1 MRYKDLNKLKT
12 LLLVVLALAFVAP
25 TWGQQNMIVNL
36 GAIDGVDITPDNIFN
51 YQVQASIAAN
61 VQVTGTIR
69 YRGNAS
75 LNLSYTY
82 SYVLRQGIN
91 TIDAAAVH
99 PTWQFSSSA
108 LRELFLS
115 YKKLPAGT
123 YEYCVHVAPTGKG
136 VAENAAS
143 FDECLYHKS
152 DDLFLINLIDP
163 DNNAK
168 IHEFNPALN
177 WVANY
182 PFASELTYRLRVAEI
197 KQNQNPQNAI
207 TRNNPIYDENNIM
220 GNSLVYPVYAK
231 PLVVNQPYA
240 WTVDAYF
247 RGILLGSAET
257 WKFTIVE
264 DTLYN
269 GAPMDLSYIDIA
281 RVKGKQMLSAVGTIK
296 IKYLCENVKTDTLQ
310 LQIFDSKQQEIKLSG
325 SKLSAHYGDNRYRL
339 NLKDSCIL
347 KDAKIYNLIIHSK
360 SGDSYDLP
368 FTYYNPDFIINN
380 TKKQ

>member
-1 MRYKDLNKLKT
+1 MRYKDFNRLKKM
-12 LLLVVLALAFVAP
+12 LLIVLALVSFTSARA
-25 TWGQQNMIVNL
+25 QQGMIVNL
-36 GAIDGVDITPDNIFN
+36 GAIDGIDITPDNIFN
-51 YQVQASIAAN
+51 YQVQAGTATN

-69 YRGNAS
+69 YRNNAS
-75 LNLSYTY
+75 LYLSYTY
-82 SYVLRQGIN
+82 TYTLRQGIN

-108 LRELFLS
+108 FRELFLS

-123 YEYCVHVAPTGKG
+123 YEYCVHIQPTGKG
-136 VAENAAS
+136 AAENAAS

-168 IHEFNPALN
+168 IHEFNPALS
-177 WVANY
+177 WVVNY

-207 TRNNPIYDENNIM
+207 TRNNPIYDESNIM

-231 PLVVNQPYA
+231 PLIVNQPYA
-240 WTVDAYF
+240 WTVDAFF

-269 GAPMDLSYIDIA
+269 GAPVELSYIDIS
-281 RVKGKQMLSAVGTIK
+281 RVKGKQMLSAVGTLK
-296 IKYLCENVKTDTLQ
+296 IKYMCSNAMTDTLF
-310 LQIFDSKQQEIKLSG
+310 LQVFDGKQHEVKLSG
-325 SKLSAHYGDNRYRL
+325 NKLAAHYGDNRYRL
-339 NLKDSCIL
+339 NLRDSCIL
-347 KDAKIYNLIIHSK
+347 KDAKVYNLVIHSK
-360 SGDSYDLP
+360 SGDRYDLP
-368 FTYYNPDFIINN
+368 FTYYNPDFIIDN
-380 TKKQ
+380 KKQQ

>member
-1 MRYKDLNKLKT
+1 MRYKYFRNLKAI
-12 LLLVVLALAFVAP
+12 LLMVFALAFLTPMWA
-25 TWGQQNMIVNL
+25 QQSMIVNL
-36 GAIDGVDITPDNIFN
+36 GAIDGIDITPDNIFN
-51 YQVQASIAAN
+51 YQIQASATQN

-69 YRGNAS
+69 YRNNAG
-75 LNLSYTY
+75 LYLSYTY
-82 SYVLRQGIN
+82 GYTLRQGIN
-91 TIDAAAVH
+91 TIDVAAVH
-99 PTWQFSSSA
+99 PNWQFSSSA

-123 YEYCVHVAPTGKG
+123 YEYCVHVQLMGKG
-136 VAENAAS
+136 AAENAAS

-168 IHEFNPALN
+168 IHEFNPALS
-177 WVANY
+177 WVVNY

-264 DTLYN
+264 DTLFT
-269 GAPMDLSYIDIA
+269 GASMDLSYIDIA
-281 RVKGKQMLSAVGTIK
+281 RVKGKQMLSAVGNIK
-296 IKYLCENVKTDTLQ
+296 IKYLCENTMTDTLQ
-310 LQIFDSKQQEIKLSG
+310 LQIFDSKQQEIRLKGDKLI
-325 SKLSAHYGDNRYRL
+325 AHYGDNRYRL
-339 NLKDSCIL
+339 NLRDSCIL
-347 KDAKIYNLIIHSK
+347 KDAKSYNLIIHSK
-360 SGDSYDLP
+360 SGGSYDLP
-368 FTYYNPDFIINN
+368 FTYYNPDFIIDN
-380 TKKQ
+380 KKHQ